1 MIRPTSPTSHRFHGK
16 ALMLILVVSLSLLA
30 ACGSNAG
37 STATGGSSG
46 STQVSAV
53 PAPTAGPLATAA
65 SLPITGAT
73 AGAGGDIKKI
83 AVENGATLT
92 FVVGGNPT
100 EQQLYQDG
108 VKRFKEQFPNV
119 TVNLQVTPSSIDTL
133 LQAGFSA
140 GSAPDVFLLDPPGLG
155 AFGPQGL
162 LLPLDSAMAQAG
174 VQPSDYVDSLINL
187 FTIDSKTGSLP
198 TSC

>member
-65 SLPITGAT
+65 LLQITGAT

-92 FVVGGNPT
+92 FVGGNPT

-108 VKRFKEQFPNV
+108 VKRFKEQF
-119 TVNLQVTPSSIDTL
+119 
-133 LQAGFSA
+133 
-140 GSAPDVFLLDPPGLG
+140 
-155 AFGPQGL
+155 
-162 LLPLDSAMAQAG
+162 
-174 VQPSDYVDSLINL
+174 
-187 FTIDSKTGSLP
+187 
-198 TSC
+198 